1 MYIFLIY
8 FVLFILFVKMHITYS
23 FNTTYS
29 ILHVAVFYMYYK
41 CKTNDFNFTLHT
53 IHLCLTNFS
62 NKTKYIHIPS
72 ICDNVKYCLWWHC
85 ITLRV
90 PNPTFLHS
98 NNQKKN
104 QQQKNPARSLQI
116 LFRCLVIDNDAWCN
130 HEWLRWMSTFNKHSK
145 QIHKNL

>member
-8 FVLFILFVKMHITYS
+8 FVLVILFVKMHITYS

-41 CKTNDFNFTLHT
+41 CKTNDFKFTLHT

-72 ICDNVKYCLWWHC
+72 ISDNINIVYDGTALS
-85 ITLRV
+85 V
-90 PNPTFLHS
+90 SPPPHS
-98 NNQKKN
+98 FAFQ
-104 QQQKNPARSLQI
+104 
-116 LFRCLVIDNDAWCN
+116 
-130 HEWLRWMSTFNKHSK
+130 
-145 QIHKNL
+145 